1 MSSDRMSKA
10 LLALFLACSLATQVA
25 SVSSLLDGQQFL
37 HAPGQVRVYNTDFDD
52 ERRGLT
58 TLTVA
63 VRNLPFARANFFA
76 FTHPGETLVDF
87 CFARLP
93 LFKLHSVLLI

>member
-1 MSSDRMSKA
+1 MSKA

-25 SVSSLLDGQQFL
+25 SVSAQLDGHQFL

>member
-1 MSSDRMSKA
+1 MSKA

-52 ERRGLT
+52 ERRGLS

>member
-1 MSSDRMSKA
+1 MSKA

>member
-1 MSSDRMSKA
+1 MSKA
-10 LLALFLACSLATQVA
+10 VLALFLACSLATQVA
-25 SVSSLLDGQQFL
+25 SVSTQLDDQQFL

-52 ERRGLT
+52 DRRGLT
-58 TLTVA
+58 TVA
-63 VRNLPFARANFFA
+63 VRNLPFARANLFA